1 MGIALFEDVR
11 LGESPEMG
19 TARSLAIDDYPGSVP
34 ELARSSILP
43 SQGMV
48 EALDRSGEDQSPH
61 SKASGQGRLVSL
73 VFLRKAQG
81 TRRPRENAEILEGLE
96 DRIGPGTYR
105 GQVLGNGR
113 PAFRHRE
120 GCPREGG

>member
-34 ELARSSILP
+34 ELAHKGVLSEE
-43 SQGMV
+43 GMV

-61 SKASGQGRLVSL
+61 SKTSGQGRVVSL
-73 VFLRKAQG
+73 DL
-81 TRRPRENAEILEGLE
+81 L
-96 DRIGPGTYR
+96 
-105 GQVLGNGR
+105 
-113 PAFRHRE
+113 
-120 GCPREGG
+120 